1 MEFWQ
6 NIPLPKL
13 VKRFDIRWPIAIK
26 QEKLV
31 NDVIRISLP
40 TSRTHLRV
48 FFISG
53 VGGEGAQKITW
64 KSRKKWPK
72 IFSGNFGEMPAK
84 SFAPLKITCSYNYV
98 FYVCNFFL
106 FLLLTLFCFTLN
118 VIFFFVSENHL
129 RLFPRKLRKMY
140 KIFACWRDSI
150 KQLMLTKV
158 FFGLFKNHKT
168 CKCLITFHTVA
179 GGA

>member
-1 MEFWQ
+1 VEFWQ

-72 IFSGNFGEMPAK
+72 IFSGNFGEMRAK

-106 FLLLTLFCFTLN
+106 FLLSTLFCFTLN
-118 VIFFFVSENHL
+118 VIFFFCLGESSTVISTQ
-129 RLFPRKLRKMY
+129 
-140 KIFACWRDSI
+140 AA
-150 KQLMLTKV
+150 
-158 FFGLFKNHKT
+158 KNVQNF
-168 CKCLITFHTVA
+168 CLLKRFNKAINVD
-179 GGA
+179 